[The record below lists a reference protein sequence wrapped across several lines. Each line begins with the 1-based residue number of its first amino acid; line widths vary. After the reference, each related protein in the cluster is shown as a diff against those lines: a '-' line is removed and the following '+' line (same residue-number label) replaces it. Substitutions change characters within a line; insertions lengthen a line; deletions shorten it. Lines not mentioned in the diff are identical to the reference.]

1 MALCCKVG
9 ESVYS
14 FARPPDAFCVLG
26 WAGGPRIRPA
36 DSREPKAHG
45 SALGVLGSAFWLVG
59 SCGLLWGL
67 VGWVLF
73 RFFQG
78 QDMIFTG
85 HAELTIDPKQR
96 LQIPSKHRALV
107 KGGEEGSGAI
117 AWFCVPWKKGMM
129 MLYTEQQFNELAE
142 RRAATLAPEDDE
154 AGTEAD
160 FFGLTE
166 RLEQDSAGRITIP
179 KLLLDLTGFGAGSE
193 VVVTGAGRR
202 LEVRLKSDWLTGLD
216 DRFKALPGQMRSME
230 HRKKL
235 EG

>member
-1 MALCCKVG
+1 MHSVCWVGLVGHGFGPLIRVSPRRMAVHW
-9 ESVYS
+9 V
-14 FARPPDAFCVLG
+14 
-26 WAGGPRIRPA
+26 
-36 DSREPKAHG
+36 
-45 SALGVLGSAFWLVG
+45 FWLVG